1 MNQVYAVIS
10 SMTSFYLPLPV
21 MFYVYFR
28 ILLIAKNQVKGIR
41 QLQMSLEQNGHL
53 GSQLGHLNEVG
64 ADFVSMTDLSSS
76 RRDTR
81 DASNIHADTTT
92 HGCIILSPATES
104 PNNNQTTNEN
114 ETNTNTSVNASHS
127 IQASQLFVKGSFF
140 HKKDN
145 HHSFANAMESL
156 GLKRLSATSTSTT
169 SNQGNVVVPSLVV
182 DPAARSVERS
192 LRRRSRQLVTDTKA
206 IRTLGIVMG
215 VFCACW

>member
-1 MNQVYAVIS
+1 
-10 SMTSFYLPLPV
+10 

-41 QLQMSLEQNGHL
+41 QLQLSLEQNGHL
-53 GSQLGHLNEVG
+53 GSQLNHLNEVG

-81 DASNIHADTTT
+81 DGTNIQQDTTT
-92 HGCIILSPATES
+92 HACILLSPGTES
-104 PNNNQTTNEN
+104 PNVTSNNDRTNSSGNTT
-114 ETNTNTSVNASHS
+114 TGTG
-127 IQASQLFVKGSFF
+127 LFVKGSLV
-140 HKKDN
+140 HKKKKEKDS

>member
-1 MNQVYAVIS
+1 
-10 SMTSFYLPLPV
+10 MTSFYLPLPI

-53 GSQLGHLNEVG
+53 GSQLNHLNEVG

-81 DASNIHADTTT
+81 DASNIQADTTT
-92 HGCIILSPATES
+92 HACIILSPATETPTS
-104 PNNNQTTNEN
+104 NIQGTTTSNEN
-114 ETNTNTSVNASHS
+114 DQTNSSVNASHS
-127 IQASQLFVKGSFF
+127 VQPSQLFVKGSFF
-140 HKKDN
+140 HKKDSHHN